1 MAIAKVSRGGFYQMK
16 AHYFSQ
22 RIGRVLAALFFVISI
37 GFVSSSAVQA
47 QWWPNANAQ
56 RQRDRDYRRD
66 RDRDRNRRDRD
77 DDWRRRNRNRND
89 DDWRYRGNSGYGN
102 ISQIAVNQGFQD
114 GAYTGSR
121 DAQRGQSYNPQRS
134 HFYRNGHGDNGGYGN
149 YGNSYQYQQAYRQ
162 GFLRGYD
169 QGFRQYGGY
178 NNRGRNTN
186 NRFPFPW

>member
-1 MAIAKVSRGGFYQMK
+1 MK

-47 QWWPNANAQ
+47 QWWPNATG
-56 RQRDRDYRRD
+56 QRDRDYRRQQE
-66 RDRDRNRRDRD
+66 RQVRRDRERQRNEE
-77 DDWRRRNRNRND
+77 WRRRNRNRND
-89 DDWRYRGNSGYGN
+89 EDWRYRGNSGYGN
-102 ISQIAVNQGFQD
+102 ISQAAVNQGIQD
-114 GAYTGSR
+114 GVYTGSR

-134 HFYRNGHGDNGGYGN
+134 HFYRNGHGDNDYSRRQARNG
-149 YGNSYQYQQAYRQ
+149 YQYEQAYRQ

-178 NNRGRNTN
+178 NRSRSGAN

>member
-1 MAIAKVSRGGFYQMK
+1 MK

-22 RIGRVLAALFFVISI
+22 KIGRVVAALFFVISI

-47 QWWPNANAQ
+47 QRWPNATGQ
-56 RQRDRDYRRD
+56 RNRDYRREQE
-66 RDRDRNRRDRD
+66 RQVRRDRERQRND
-77 DDWRRRNRNRND
+77 QERVRNEEWRRRNRNRND
-89 DDWRYRGNSGYGN
+89 DDGRYRGNSGYGN
-102 ISQIAVNQGFQD
+102 NGNISQAAVNRGYQD
-114 GAYTGSR
+114 GTYTGSR

-134 HFYRNGHGDNGGYGN
+134 HFYKNGHGDNGGYGS

-178 NNRGRNTN
+178 NRSRSGTN
-186 NRFPFPW
+186 NRSPFPW

>member
-1 MAIAKVSRGGFYQMK
+1 MK

-47 QWWPNANAQ
+47 QWWPNATG
-56 RQRDRDYRRD
+56 QRDRDYRREQE
-66 RDRDRNRRDRD
+66 RQVRRDRERRRNEE
-77 DDWRRRNRNRND
+77 WRRRNRNRND
-89 DDWRYRGNSGYGN
+89 DDWRYRGNTGYGN
-102 ISQIAVNQGFQD
+102 ISQAAVNQGIQD
-114 GAYTGSR
+114 GIYTGSR

-134 HFYRNGHGDNGGYGN
+134 HFYKNGHGDNGGYGR
-149 YGNSYQYQQAYRQ
+149 YGNNYQYQQAYRQ

-178 NNRGRNTN
+178 NRSRSGTY

>member
-1 MAIAKVSRGGFYQMK
+1 MK
-16 AHYFSQ
+16 AHYFSHKVGG
-22 RIGRVLAALFFVISI
+22 ILVALFFVLSM

-47 QWWPNANAQ
+47 QWWPNTTRQQQ
-56 RQRDRDYRRD
+56 RNRDYRRD
-66 RDRDRNRRDRD
+66 QNRDYRRDRD

-89 DDWRYRGNSGYGN
+89 EDWRYRGNSGYGN
-102 ISQIAVNQGFQD
+102 ISQAAVNQGIQD
-114 GAYTGSR
+114 GLYTGSR

-134 HFYRNGHGDNGGYGN
+134 HFYKNGHGDNGGYGR
-149 YGNSYQYQQAYRQ
+149 YGNSYQYEQAYRQ

-178 NNRGRNTN
+178 NRSRGGTN